1 MSDKIMIRHAVL
13 QDLEM
18 IFELENACFPKS
30 EAASEKDL
38 YHRIQVFPENFWL
51 MELDGRIISMI
62 NGMATDIPD
71 LTDEMYGNA
80 DMHNKNGV
88 WQMIFSVV
96 THPDF
101 REMRYAG
108 LLMNQVIL
116 DSAKAD
122 RKGIVLTCKEKLI
135 GFYEKFGFIN
145 EGISASV
152 HGNTVWYQMRKT
164 LQRSDV
170 NVESEGNS
178 YTNTFKRQ
186 DRSDM

>member
-1 MSDKIMIRHAVL
+1 MSGKIIIRHAVL
-13 QDLEM
+13 QDLEL
-18 IFELENACFPKS
+18 ISELENICFPKS
-30 EAASEKDL
+30 ESASEKDL
-38 YHRIQVFPENFWL
+38 YHRIRVFPENFWL
-51 MELDGRIISMI
+51 MEQDGRIISMI

-71 LTDEMYGNA
+71 LTDEMYENA
-80 DMHNKNGV
+80 DMHKKSGV

-101 REMRYAG
+101 RKMGYAG
-108 LLMNQVIL
+108 ILMNQVIR
-116 DSAKAD
+116 DSVAD

-164 LQRSDV
+164 L
-170 NVESEGNS
+170 
-178 YTNTFKRQ
+178 
-186 DRSDM
+186 